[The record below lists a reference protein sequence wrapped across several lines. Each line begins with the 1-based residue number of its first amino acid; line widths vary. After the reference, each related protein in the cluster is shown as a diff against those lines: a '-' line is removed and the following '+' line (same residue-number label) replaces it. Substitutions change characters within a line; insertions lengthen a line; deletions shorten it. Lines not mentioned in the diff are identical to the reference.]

1 MYYALD
7 EKEMEMVEKV
17 SKITGT
23 DFELINHLIP
33 VENLVSALAEML
45 YEYNNKCEELEDIEE
60 NLRTN
65 YKPIPIDYGMSDR
78 DFI

>member
-7 EKEMEMVEKV
+7 EKEMELVTKV
-17 SKITGT
+17 SNITGT

-33 VENLVSALAEML
+33 VENLVAALQDML
-45 YEYNNKCEELEDIEE
+45 HEYYNKEEQLEDIEE